1 MRFEGIYPPI
11 ITPFRDDLTI
21 NWEAWAEVVEF
32 LIAEG
37 VHGIIVG
44 GTTGEFYAMS
54 DEERVEQLR
63 RGKDIIA
70 GRLPLIAGV
79 NALNAAACVDM
90 AVAAKDAGA
99 DALLLAAPPYS
110 LPGQAEL
117 AAHCLKVQAATGLP
131 VMLYNY
137 PGRTGVDMER
147 PFLDI
152 VVTNPA
158 ICAIKDASGDI
169 DRVHMIAR
177 EYPSLQL
184 SIGAEDL
191 ALEFFAWGA
200 RSWVSPI
207 PNFLPKP
214 VVKLYEA
221 CALEGDYD
229 KGRRLM
235 DALLP
240 ISTFLE
246 RSGSYMQCVKH
257 GCEHLGLKA
266 GAVRPPLL
274 PMDET
279 IKTDLSAALDKA
291 TADVER
297 ILAEAAGPKQAAA
310 VS

>member
-11 ITPFRDDLTI
+11 ITPFRDDLSI
-21 NWEAWAEVVEF
+21 DWEAWAEVVEF

-44 GTTGEFYAMS
+44 GTTGEFYAMTS
-54 DEERVEQLR
+54 AERVEQLR

-70 GRLPLIAGV
+70 GRLPMIAGV
-79 NALNAAACVDM
+79 NALNAAEACEM

-117 AAHCLKVQAATGLP
+117 AAHCLKVQAAAGLP

-137 PGRTGVDMER
+137 PSRTGVSMDQA
-147 PFLDI
+147 FLDI

-158 ICAIKDASGDI
+158 ICALKDASGDI
-169 DRVHMIAR
+169 GRVHMIAR
-177 EYPSLQL
+177 DYPSLQL

-200 RSWVSPI
+200 RSWVSPM
-207 PNFLPKP
+207 PNFFPKP

-221 CALEGDYD
+221 CALEGDYH

-257 GCEHLGLKA
+257 GCEHVGLRA

-279 IKTDLSAALDKA
+279 LKADLSAALEKA

-297 ILAEAAGPKQAAA
+297 ILTKAGGSKRAAA
-310 VS
+310 AS

>member
-11 ITPFRDDLTI
+11 ITPFQSDLTVD
-21 NWEAWAEVVEF
+21 WEAWAEVVEF

-44 GTTGEFYAMS
+44 GTTGEFYAMTAA
-54 DEERVEQLR
+54 ERIEQLK

-70 GRLPLIAGV
+70 GRLPMIAGV
-79 NALNAAACVDM
+79 NALNPADCSDM

-110 LPGQAEL
+110 VPSQEEL
-117 AAHCLKVQAATGLP
+117 AAHCMKVQAAAGLP

-137 PGRTGVDMER
+137 PGRTGVNMEAK
-147 PFLDI
+147 FLDI
-152 VVTNPA
+152 VAKNPA

-169 DRVHMIAR
+169 DRVHMVAR

-221 CALEGDYD
+221 CALEGDFE

-240 ISTFLE
+240 ISIFLE

-257 GCEHLGLKA
+257 ACNHMGLRA

-274 PMDET
+274 PMEDSL
-279 IKTDLSAALDKA
+279 KADLSAALDKA
-291 TADVER
+291 TADVDR
-297 ILAEAAGPKQAAA
+297 ILAESEAPKQAVA
-310 VS
+310 S